1 MMGPAGSTQR
11 EEAGDSKLVLGG
23 GGGGGGGGAKKEEE
37 EAVTVE
43 WLEGLVFPHLW
54 LGRPLSF
61 PFPAF
66 ILFLGSN

>member
-11 EEAGDSKLVLGG
+11 EEAGDSKLVLGEE
-23 GGGGGGGGAKKEEE
+23 AEEAEEEEE

>member
-11 EEAGDSKLVLGG
+11 EEAGDSKLVLG
-23 GGGGGGGGAKKEEE
+23 EEVEEEEVE